1 MATADTIKIS
11 DGTTDIDLILDDD
24 GFEMLAGGAG
34 FGISNHNNLYHESD
48 FLPGQMLVRES
59 AENKIW
65 SFKLAIRGTT
75 DDAIINTIV
84 AFNKMVRQARSYHID
99 GDVEKVYLYIKLEGA
114 THATY
119 YDIIDIQPKGLGLF
133 NYINRNIGEVIFD
146 GGLSIDIVTEPFGY
160 GSIVMLENELNN
172 AHFEVDTDSDGL
184 ANAWTEIGSPV
195 TTLPTDVK
203 FVGSQS
209 QKVVTSDDS
218 SEEGVVHDTVACT
231 THQGEDFAVFCWIS
245 TSGDDV
251 DLHITGDDSGTI
263 DHVSTGGAIAAVLD
277 TKTVDGTAWVKIGVV
292 GTVGA
297 SDTTLAFRVE
307 RFTAAA
313 ITTFYVDAC
322 YLQWTSTL
330 PSSGWM
336 SYKHILNYH
345 DTTFGNIN
353 YIDVADIGG
362 DVEAKTRITASSDVD
377 IIGPTIWLGK
387 RTKDNVYYRA
397 TLDSTEEDSTP
408 TSTTADG
415 DYSFGEYSNYTLTS
429 TGLWN
434 NFMYWSFPD
443 TTNALNF
450 NGKFMLILVG
460 PNRPVHSFDSG
471 VYFKAQYAFSTNT
484 RIAQTEPVL
493 GNGMDMLELGVL
505 DLPPGFNDTSGTLL
519 AHRIRVLAN
528 NDTGSSVD
536 ISVDYLLMMP
546 LSDYRIVKR
555 KGYVISSGEGYTDD
569 GIITNRVYHSTAPG
583 GACRDSS
590 IFYGLG
596 DKITLDPTK
605 KERLTM
611 LWLGVVGDAY
621 TYNPQHGCDMRIE
634 YQPRTEFLIGT

>member
-1 MATADTIKIS
+1 MATEDTIQIS

-75 DDAIINTIV
+75 DDSIINTIV
-84 AFNKMVRQARSYHID
+84 AFNKMIRQARSYHIN
-99 GDVEKVYLYIKLEGA
+99 GDVAKVYLYIKLSGA

-133 NYINRNIGEVIFD
+133 DYINRNIGEVIFN
-146 GGLSIDIVTEPFGY
+146 GGLSVDIITEPFGY
-160 GSIVMLENELNN
+160 GDVQTLENELNN
-172 AHFEVDTDSDGL
+172 AHFEVDTNSDGL

-195 TTLPTDVK
+195 TTLSTSVK

-251 DLHITGDDSGTI
+251 DLHIIGDDSGTI

-322 YLQWTSTL
+322 YLQWASSL
-330 PSSGWM
+330 PSSGWA
-336 SYKHILNYH
+336 SYKQLINHH
-345 DTTFGNIN
+345 DDTFGDIN

-362 DVEAKTRITASSDVD
+362 DVEAKTRITLITNTGANV
-377 IIGPTIWLGK
+377 GAPTIWMGK
-387 RTKDNVYYRA
+387 RTKGNIYHRL

-429 TGLWN
+429 LSAWSS
-434 NFMYWSFPD
+434 FIYWDFPNGTD
-443 TTNALNF
+443 ALDF
-450 NGKFMLILVG
+450 NGKFMLLLVG
-460 PNRPVHSFDSG
+460 DSFDSD
-471 VYFKAQYAFSTNT
+471 VYFKAQYVFSLT
-484 RIAQTEPVL
+484 AMAETEPVL
-493 GNGMDMLELGVL
+493 GSGKDILELGIL
-505 DLPPGFNDTSGTLL
+505 DLPPGFKDVSGVVY
-519 AHRIRVLAN
+519 AHKIRVQAYN
-528 NDTGSSVD
+528 GTGSSAGCA
-536 ISVDYLLMMP
+536 VDYLLMMP
-546 LSDYRIVKR
+546 LSNYRILKQQ
-555 KGYVISSGEGYTDD
+555 GYLLIDGTGVADD
-569 GIITNRVYHSTAPG
+569 GIVMGDIYGLNAPG
-583 GACRDSS
+583 DTYRDAS
-590 IFYGLG
+590 IYYGLG
-596 DKITLDPTK
+596 EQIVLDPMK
-605 KERLTM
+605 SERLTF
-611 LWLGVVGDAY
+611 LWLGFGASSSA
-621 TYNPQHGCDMRIE
+621 YNPQQSHYVRID
-634 YQPRTEFLIGT
+634 YLPRTEFLIGT